1 MKLQELKSFH
11 AEVDSTFAQVESL
24 LKSDQDSLVTESM
37 ALTSA
42 INLYNSIKALVKT
55 VYDLSGRKSS
65 LNDVTLRKIYV
76 DELELLKGQVDKLP
90 QKSKKIIEDLLAKHD
105 IKMSGVDLSRKNI
118 NRIIAVK
125 IIRFFIAATENLLQS
140 PVETILNVMVSGLGT
155 VVSAILNAKDGKGL
169 LAEIARSANQI
180 KSIVQKIQR

>member
-1 MKLQELKSFH
+1 
-11 AEVDSTFAQVESL
+11 
-24 LKSDQDSLVTESM
+24 
-37 ALTSA
+37 
-42 INLYNSIKALVKT
+42 
-55 VYDLSGRKSS
+55 
-65 LNDVTLRKIYV
+65 
-76 DELELLKGQVDKLP
+76 
-90 QKSKKIIEDLLAKHD
+90 
-105 IKMSGVDLSRKNI
+105 MSGVDLSRKNI